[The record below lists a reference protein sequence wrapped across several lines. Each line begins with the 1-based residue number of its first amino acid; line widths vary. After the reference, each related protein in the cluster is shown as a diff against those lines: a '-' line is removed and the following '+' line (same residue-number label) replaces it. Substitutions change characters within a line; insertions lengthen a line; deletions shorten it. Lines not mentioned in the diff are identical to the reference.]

1 MLIYVLCS
9 LGEITGGGEQKVT
22 ALRYTSAPRN
32 AQEETNLSGRYM
44 AGDSAYHLF
53 CRFCLFGETKR
64 YGLCLLLV
72 YLTKRGWVFDVRM
85 IGKLGRTSTWST
97 QLTWKQEILSVGN

>member
-44 AGDSAYHLF
+44 AGDS
-53 CRFCLFGETKR
+53 
-64 YGLCLLLV
+64 GLSPVL
-72 YLTKRGWVFDVRM
+72 
-85 IGKLGRTSTWST
+85 
-97 QLTWKQEILSVGN
+97 

>member
-44 AGDSAYHLF
+44 QEKLEKQLLCG
-53 CRFCLFGETKR
+53 FCLLGKTKKD
-64 YGLCLLLV
+64 GLLSTTCI
-72 YLTKRGWVFDVRM
+72 GDVHV
-85 IGKLGRTSTWST
+85 IF
-97 QLTWKQEILSVGN
+97 KQENVTLEVGEGLSIGN